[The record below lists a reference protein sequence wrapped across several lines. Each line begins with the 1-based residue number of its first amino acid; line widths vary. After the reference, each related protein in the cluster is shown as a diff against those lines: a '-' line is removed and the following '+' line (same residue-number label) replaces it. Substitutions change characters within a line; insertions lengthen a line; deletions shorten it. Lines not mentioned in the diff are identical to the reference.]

1 MAHLNQYSHRVS
13 ILFNDY
19 LQNRLDLDKFIQK
32 LRVVEKQYEQS
43 LNYKTPEN
51 SIWFKF
57 SDDDT
62 LVTTIGDLERDL
74 SNSNRGFTLERMREA
89 INLDNELFIHYS

>member
-19 LQNRLDLDKFIQK
+19 LQNRLDLDGFIQK
-32 LRVVEKQYEQS
+32 LRALEDLYRQNLKNDTQES
-43 LNYKTPEN
+43 FM
-51 SIWFKF
+51 WFKF

-74 SNSNRGFTLERMREA
+74 SSSNRDFTLERMREA

>member
-1 MAHLNQYSHRVS
+1 MQYNHRIS
-13 ILFNDY
+13 ILFNEY
-19 LQNRLDLDKFIQK
+19 LQNRLDLNEFIEK
-32 LRVVEKQYEQS
+32 LRVVEKQYEQT
-43 LNYKTPEN
+43 LDFKNPEN

-62 LVTTIGDLERDL
+62 LVTTIDDLKRDL
-74 SNSNRGFTLERMREA
+74 SNSNRNFTLERMREA

>member
-1 MAHLNQYSHRVS
+1 MENLNQYNHRIS
-13 ILFNDY
+13 ILFNEY
-19 LQNRLDLDKFIQK
+19 IQNLLELDEFIQK
-32 LRVVEKQYEQS
+32 LRDVEDLYKQTLKYNSSES
-43 LNYKTPEN
+43 

-62 LVTTIGDLERDL
+62 LATTIDDLERDL
-74 SNSNRGFTLERMREA
+74 TNFNRDFTLERMREA

>member
-1 MAHLNQYSHRVS
+1 MTNLNQYNHRVS
-13 ILFNDY
+13 ILFNEHI
-19 LQNRLDLDKFIQK
+19 QNVLELDEFIQK
-32 LRVVEKQYEQS
+32 LRALEDSYRQTLKSETS
-43 LNYKTPEN
+43 ES

-62 LVTTIGDLERDL
+62 LGTTIDDLEKDL
-74 SNSNRGFTLERMREA
+74 SNANRNFTLERMREA